1 MHGDKLKIVQMNAV
15 LFYGDA
21 ISNVMRANDEIF
33 KEKGWQSDL
42 IVDLFSE
49 VPNVYVMA
57 YKDYIKD
64 PLIEQLTG
72 MLSRFIRLDKKLY
85 YLKLFRRDMKKYK
98 PNLAK
103 KKIENADVRVWHYG
117 SFYTL
122 FGYFH
127 EKDILFYHGI
137 TYPYLSSFT
146 KYGILSKNML
156 QATLD
161 MQPFVIV
168 ASNFIKQS
176 LIDLGFKPSSIRILP
191 LYHKLPI
198 QKHTLSDKAKPK
210 LLTWG
215 RYATN
220 KQVPQLAS
228 FCAEHNIDF
237 TSFGDNFQT
246 MEYASNYKEAK
257 KYENQH
263 VHILT
268 KQKEFLP
275 FVQSHDIFISNSLH
289 EGFLMPAIEAAS
301 QGLPLLIRKGTAP
314 DDFFRQGLKPGFQF
328 TSLDEI
334 PSLIENIV
342 KDYDH
347 YSKQANKLASLYTFD
362 VYEKNLLG
370 LIDKYLKFK
379 KG

>member
-1 MHGDKLKIVQMNAV
+1 MRIVQMNSV

-33 KEKGWQSDL
+33 KENGWQSDL

-49 VPNVYVMA
+49 IPGISVMA
-57 YKDYIKD
+57 YKDYTKD
-64 PLIEQLTG
+64 PLIEQFTG
-72 MLSRFIRLDKKLY
+72 MLSRFIRLDKKLL
-85 YLKLFRRDMKKYK
+85 YLKLFLRDMKKYK
-98 PNLAK
+98 HNIAK
-103 KKIENADVRVWHYG
+103 EKIENADIRIWHYG
-117 SFYTL
+117 SFYTM
-122 FGYFH
+122 FEYFH
-127 EKDILFYHGI
+127 EKDILFYYGL
-137 TYPYLSSFT
+137 TYPYLTNFAKSMLF
-146 KYGILSKNML
+146 SKNML
-156 QATLD
+156 QAILD

-168 ASNFIKQS
+168 ESSFIKQG
-176 LIDLGFKPSSIRILP
+176 LIDLGFKPSSIHILP

-228 FCAEHNIDF
+228 FCAEHNINF
-237 TSFGDNFQT
+237 TAFGDNFQT
-246 MEYASNYKEAK
+246 KEYASNYREAK
-257 KYENQH
+257 KYENEH

-314 DDFFRQGLKPGFQF
+314 DDFFRQGFKPGFQF

-334 PSLIENIV
+334 PALIEEIM
-342 KDYDH
+342 KDYDY
-347 YSKQANKLASLYTFD
+347 YSEQANKLASLYTFD
-362 VYEKNLLG
+362 IYEKNLLG
-370 LIDKYLKFK
+370 LISKYLKFK
-379 KG
+379 G

>member
-1 MHGDKLKIVQMNAV
+1 MHGDKLKIVQMNSV
-15 LFYGDA
+15 LFHGDA
-21 ISNVMRANDEIF
+21 LSNIMRANDEIF
-33 KEKGWQSDL
+33 KKQNWQSDL
-42 IVDLFSE
+42 VADLFSE
-49 VPNVYVMA
+49 IPNVNVMA

-64 PLIEQLTG
+64 PLIEQLIS
-72 MLSRFIRLDKKLY
+72 MLSRFIRLDKKFY
-85 YLKLFRRDMKKYK
+85 YLKLYFQNSRKYN
-98 PNLAK
+98 PAIAK
-103 KKIENADVRVWHYG
+103 DKIENADVRIWHYG
-117 SFYTL
+117 AFYTL
-122 FGYFH
+122 FSYFH

-146 KYGILSKNML
+146 KYGLLSKNML
-156 QATLD
+156 QAILD
-161 MQPFVIV
+161 MQPFAIV

-176 LIDLGFKPSSIRILP
+176 LIDLGFKPSSIHVLP

-198 QKHTLSDKAKPK
+198 QKHTLSDKSKPK

-220 KQVPQLAS
+220 KQVPQLAK

-237 TSFGDNFQT
+237 TAFGDNFQT
-246 MEYASNYKEAK
+246 KEYASNYKEAK
-257 KYENQH
+257 KYKNEH

-275 FVQSHDIFISNSLH
+275 FVQSHDIFISNSMH

-314 DDFFRQGLKPGFQF
+314 DDFFKQGLKPGFQF

-334 PSLIENIV
+334 PALIEEIA
-342 KDYDH
+342 KDYDY
-347 YSKQANKLASLYTFD
+347 YSEQANKLASLYTFD
-362 VYEKNLLG
+362 IYEKNLLG
-370 LIDKYLKFK
+370 LIEEYLKFK
-379 KG
+379 KI